1 MKGRITV
8 IALFGLAT
16 SACGLFGGG
25 DEAVEPPAELVEFD
39 ETLAVE
45 EVWDQGIGDSGEA
58 LRLGLRPASDGARI
72 YAGAYDGRVEAYAV
86 DSGDEQWEVDT
97 DLPLSAGPAYA
108 DGMLAFGTS
117 EGDLVLL
124 DASDGS
130 EIWRRSVGSEVLA
143 PPAMTAGIVV
153 LRTVDG
159 RLRGFTTSDGST
171 EWTVSQNMPALTL
184 RGNSSPVISG
194 TTAISGFDNGRVG
207 AYDIDSGEPA
217 WEVAIASPTGRNE
230 LERLVDVADGI
241 GVVGSD
247 VYTASYQGRAVG
259 IDLGSGNMIWQ
270 EELSSFAGLG
280 VDVNNVYVATEDGT
294 IVALGRRSGT
304 ELWRQ
309 PALARRDVTAPT
321 RYEGSLVVGD
331 FEGYLHW
338 MSPEDGTFVAR
349 ERIGGDRVTSAPI
362 VVNRTLVAQTADGS
376 IAAFRIE
383 RDDEESD

>member
-1 MKGRITV
+1 MMGRIAAV
-8 IALFGLAT
+8 VLLGAAT
-16 SACGLFGGG
+16 TACGLFGGG
-25 DEAVEPPAELVEFD
+25 GEAIEPPAELVEFD
-39 ETLAVE
+39 ETLALVE
-45 EVWDQGIGDSGEA
+45 PWDENIGDAGED
-58 LRLGLRPASDGARI
+58 LRLGLRPSSDGARI

-86 DSGDEQWEVDT
+86 DSGDRQWAVDT

-108 DGMLAFGTS
+108 DGMLAFGTAD
-117 EGDLVLL
+117 GDLVLL

-130 EIWRRSVGSEVLA
+130 EIWRRAVESEVLA
-143 PPAMTAGIVV
+143 PPAMTGGIVV

-171 EWTVSQNMPALTL
+171 EWTVSQNMPPLTL
-184 RGNSSPVISG
+184 RGNAAPVISG
-194 TTAISGFDNGRVG
+194 TTVIAGFDNGRVG
-207 AYDIDSGEPA
+207 AYDVRTGEVA

-270 EELSSFAGLG
+270 EELSSFAGIG
-280 VDVNNVYVATEDGT
+280 VDVNNVYVTTEAGT
-294 IVALGRRSGT
+294 VIALGRRTGT

-309 PALARRDVTAPT
+309 EALSRRDVTAPT
-321 RYEGSLVVGD
+321 RFESSLVVGD

-338 MSPEDGTFVAR
+338 MSPEDGRFVAR
-349 ERIGGDRVTSAPI
+349 ERIGSARVTAAPI

-383 RDDEESD
+383 RDEEASE

>member
-1 MKGRITV
+1 MKGRITAV
-8 IALFGLAT
+8 ALFGAVT

-25 DEAVEPPAELVEFD
+25 DEAIEPPAELVEFN
-39 ETLAVE
+39 ETLALE
-45 EVWDQGIGDSGEA
+45 ELWDQNVGDSGEA

-86 DSGDEQWEVDT
+86 DSGDQQWDVDT
-97 DLPLSAGPAYA
+97 ELPLSAGPAYA
-108 DGMLAFGTS
+108 DGMLAFGTT

-124 DASDGS
+124 NASDGS
-130 EIWRRSVGSEVLA
+130 ELWRRTVGSEVLA
-143 PPAMTAGIVV
+143 PPAITGEVVV

-159 RLRGFTTSDGST
+159 RLRGFSTSDGST
-171 EWTVSQNMPALTL
+171 EWTVSQNMPPLTL
-184 RGNSSPVISG
+184 RGNAAPVISG
-194 TTAISGFDNGRVG
+194 TTVIAGFDNGRVG
-207 AYDIDSGEPA
+207 AYDVDSGETA

-259 IDLGSGNMIWQ
+259 INLGSGNMIWQ

-280 VDVNNVYVATEDGT
+280 VDVNNVYVTTSDGT
-294 IVALGRRSGT
+294 VVALGRRSGT

-321 RYEGSLVVGD
+321 RFESSLVVGD
-331 FEGYLHW
+331 FDGYLHW
-338 MSPEDGTFVAR
+338 MSPEDGAFVAR
-349 ERIGGDRVTSAPI
+349 RRAGGDRVTSAPI

-376 IAAFRIE
+376 IAAFRLE
-383 RDDEESD
+383 RDEDESD